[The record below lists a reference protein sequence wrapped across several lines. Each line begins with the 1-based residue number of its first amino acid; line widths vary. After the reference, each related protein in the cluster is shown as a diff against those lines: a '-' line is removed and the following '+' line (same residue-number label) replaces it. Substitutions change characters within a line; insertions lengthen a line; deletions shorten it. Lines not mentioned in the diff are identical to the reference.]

1 MRKRFLQK
9 SVLVITALLLAAGLL
24 LGQNTSASAEEMPP
38 SETGI
43 AAEESTTITETEAEK
58 AEHITFSSEMLAA
71 AKDRFGLNR
80 RMQLFNALPS
90 PADSGKIL
98 ESASLPYTGNAKVIA
113 FHVTFQDQKFED
125 GDTEDALQKAIG
137 VDTAGNT
144 YAPLFNNQY
153 GSLSGYYQRASYGKL
168 SIAGDTYVYDAQ
180 KAKEDY
186 EDSTELCREL
196 LDAMNATIDFS
207 KYDANADGLIDCLYL
222 HIPYDSSD
230 KWSSTWWPN
239 CGNLIDEENMTYDGV
254 HAASRVILSRKIN
267 TDDGVRTLIHE
278 SGHAMGFPDYY
289 SFDKTPDPTGGAN
302 QLTGI
307 LTFDMM
313 DTNTGD
319 HNGFSK
325 WIAGWLTNADVT
337 LVNAN
342 ENGVVATR
350 NGQAVGTVNEDG
362 SVTLNLESFDSDEI
376 SKTGGIIVVGNN
388 VQNAFGNYFLI
399 QYDTFAGNQQVYY
412 GENKPL
418 PSGFRVYRVQAEL
431 DEYGQLK
438 RNNTHYPLY
447 DKLIELVDPDYKAE
461 HTTLNDPYVPT
472 GFAAETY
479 NCMFYGG
486 SSLTPLTGPSTNF
499 REDIS
504 IGFTGIS
511 IDFLE
516 SGTNSGTLKISY
528 SEEHKPTVEELD
540 VKLTEG
546 VAAPGVFEVTLKGN
560 RNLLFGVFGSQ
571 GISASIKEGE
581 DFLVTD
587 SLRAPNYDLDGD
599 TITAKF
605 HFDIDTL
612 KPGRTV
618 VVRCRE
624 GAFDIGKEGEWSKP
638 FEFEIPITTD
648 MTEIAES
655 GYIEDTVV
663 ENKGQAL
670 TPVQRAKDGSYFF
683 YGYVASFLPTSS
695 TDIYKYTFT
704 GENPT
709 NVTRELLTSG
719 STERTEAVDY
729 INNIYQIPATEGA
742 SSLPENAELGRYTE
756 VLDAVQIG
764 DYYYAASFRKYDY
777 TDPEPNRMAISKF
790 DAEGNLIEQ
799 IFPAGNEIKQEPGSS
814 SRVRILVG
822 PAEKIA
828 VTLFEPFQD
837 RIALYL
843 TGNMATF
850 FLDQDLKLVSRL
862 NNYSSGCGTWLEDG
876 SYITFGQRILPT
888 SESNESDFP
897 RTNMICYDLTTVIDP
912 LQYKAESETG
922 EKTPV
927 WVYGE
932 EEDLLFVAHRNVD
945 DDTAFEHFTG
955 VQVDGNNLSDK
966 DYTATP
972 GSVHIALHPEYLATL
987 SEGTH
992 TLSVLFDDGKADVN
1006 FTIQKEKADP
1016 DDKKTDPDDK
1026 KSDTTPDNKK
1036 ADQAPDTGDH
1046 NQPVIWIIVMAA
1058 AVCIILAAVIVVFV
1072 RRRKK

>member
-1 MRKRFLQK
+1 MKRTFMKK
-9 SVLVITALLLAAGLL
+9 SVLIITALFLIIGLIF
-24 LGQNTSASAEEMPP
+24 GQNFSAFAEEDLPADDNL
-38 SETGI
+38 TT
-43 AAEESTTITETEAEK
+43 EEDVGFTEAE
-58 AEHITFSSEMLAA
+58 AEEVEHITFSSEMLAA

-168 SIAGDTYVYDAQ
+168 SIAGDTYVYEAQ
-180 KAKEDY
+180 KAKGEY

-230 KWSSTWWPN
+230 EWSSTWWPN

-254 HAASRVILSRKIN
+254 HAASRIILSRQIN

-289 SFDKTPDPTGGAN
+289 SFNKTPDPAGGAN
-302 QLTGI
+302 QLTGT

-313 DTNTGD
+313 DTNVGD

-350 NGQAVGTVNEDG
+350 DGKAVGTVNEDG
-362 SVTLNLESFDSDEI
+362 SVTLDLESFDTDEI

-388 VQNAFGNYFLI
+388 VQHAFGNYFLI
-399 QYDTFAGNQQVYY
+399 QYDTFAGNQKVYY
-412 GENKPL
+412 GNDKQL

-438 RNNTHYPLY
+438 RNNNYFPLY

-461 HTTLNDPYVPT
+461 HTIPNGAYIPT

-479 NCMFYGG
+479 SCMFYGG
-486 SSLTPLTGPSTNF
+486 SSLTPTTGPSTNF

-516 SGTNSGTLKISY
+516 SGTNKGTLRISY
-528 SEEHKPTVEELD
+528 SEDDKPTVEDLD
-540 VKLTEG
+540 VQLTEG

-560 RNLLFGVFGSQ
+560 RNLILGVFGSQ
-571 GISASIKEGE
+571 GISTSIKEGE

-587 SLRAPNYDLDGD
+587 NMREYTIDGD

-605 HFDIDTL
+605 HFDIDML

-624 GAFDIGKEGEWSKP
+624 GAFDIGTDGEWSKP
-638 FEFEIPITTD
+638 FTFEIPISSD

-655 GYIEDTVV
+655 GYIEGTKV
-663 ENKGQAL
+663 ENKGQVL
-670 TPVQRAKDGSYFF
+670 TPVQRAEDGSYFF
-683 YGYVASFLPTSS
+683 YGYVAGFLPTGS
-695 TDIYKYTFT
+695 TEIYKYTFT
-704 GENPT
+704 DEDPT
-709 NVTRELLTSG
+709 NVTRELLASD
-719 STERTEAVDY
+719 SAERTDAVTY
-729 INNIYQIPATEGA
+729 INSLYYDSATEGA
-742 SSLPENAELGRYTE
+742 KILPENAQLGVYTE

-777 TDPEPNRMAISKF
+777 TDPEPNRMTISKF

-799 IFPAGNEIKQEPGSS
+799 IFPAGDEIKQEPGSS

-837 RIALYL
+837 RIDTYL

-888 SESNESDFP
+888 SESQESGFP
-897 RTNMICYDLTTVIDP
+897 RTDMICYDLTTVIDP
-912 LQYKAESETG
+912 LQYKAESETD
-922 EKTPV
+922 EETPV
-927 WVYGE
+927 WIIGS

-945 DDTAFEHFTG
+945 DDTAFEHFIG
-955 VQVDGNNLSDK
+955 VRADDKDLSTE

-992 TLSVLFDDGKADVN
+992 TLSVLFYDGQADVN
-1006 FTIQKEKADP
+1006 FIIQKEKVTPDP

-1036 ADQAPDTGDH
+1036 ADHSPDTGDH

-1058 AVCIILAAVIVVFV
+1058 AVCIIIVAVIVVLV
-1072 RRRKK
+1072 RRRKM